1 MLLRPALE
9 EFSVT
14 YATSNPQLGERHGIP
29 DVLDLP
35 ESNRSRPLRVIKC
48 FLRAWSLVRQER
60 PDVIIS
66 TGALPGL
73 LVLICGR
80 MNGAHTIW
88 LDSVAN
94 SGRLSMSGR
103 WAGLF
108 ADRWMTQWEHLSGAK
123 GPEYAGALL

>member
-9 EFSVT
+9 KFSVT
-14 YATSNPQLGERHGIP
+14 YATSNPQLGERHAIP

-35 ESNRSRPLRVIKC
+35 ESNRSRPLRVLRCC
-48 FLRAWSLVRQER
+48 FRAWRLVRQVR
-60 PDVIIS
+60 PDVIVT

-73 LVLICGR
+73 LVLVCGR
-80 MNGAHTIW
+80 MSGARTIW

-103 WAGLF
+103 CAGLF
-108 ADRWMTQWEHLSGAK
+108 ADRWMTQWEHLSGDT